1 MAHFYERIN
10 KKSIK
15 YDEELTKLYS
25 LLNQTRESFSM
36 SESFAELIDSN
47 CFKKIKLCG
56 NYLSFQSMLSDAY
69 EIRNKREQFICLSE
83 IILSLDKQMDSSMV
97 NGISNR
103 EFAKQ
108 QLSGMKNLVL
118 YDLKKLNLSVEMV
131 EDNLG
136 IVASIGPKN
145 ALLEDVLNCI
155 DDKNVETMLIK
166 YNASSNDGK
175 VDEKENI
182 LCAIYSY
189 VESYLK
195 DPQLLNSNKRLFE
208 NVDFL
213 YNNLN
218 MKHDNKVFNETFFYQ
233 ETLINREK
241 WLDDLYHLV
250 LMVIASKQEC
260 EINQSINDLKAK
272 KKKIK

>member
-1 MAHFYERIN
+1 MTHFFERIS
-10 KKSIK
+10 KKDIK

-25 LLNQTRESFSM
+25 LLNQVSGPFSIGESFI
-36 SESFAELIDSN
+36 ELIDSN

-56 NYLSFQSMLSDAY
+56 NYLSFKSMLSDVC
-69 EIRNKREQFICLSE
+69 EIRSKREQFICLSE
-83 IILSLDKQMDSSMV
+83 IILSLDEQMNPSMV
-97 NGISNR
+97 SGISNR
-103 EFAKQ
+103 EFVKQ

-118 YDLKKLNLSVEMV
+118 YDLKKLNLNAEMV

-145 ALLEDVLNCI
+145 ALLEEVLNYV
-155 DDKNVETMLIK
+155 DDKNVEAMLIK
-166 YNASSNDGK
+166 YNSSSNDGK
-175 VDEKENI
+175 INEKENT

-195 DPQLLNSNKRLFE
+195 DPLLLASNKRLFE

-218 MKHDNKVFNETFFYQ
+218 MKHDNKVFNETFFYK
-233 ETLINREK
+233 ETFNNREE
-241 WLDDLYHLV
+241 WLDSLYHLV
-250 LMVIASKQEC
+250 LMVIASKREFI
-260 EINQSINDLKAK
+260 INQNINELRAK
-272 KKKIK
+272 KKKTQ